1 MEKLIEFLKK
11 EFPDGIQMFN
21 TKNWVGDPMYTIYRK
36 DGIVVEYCS
45 RYEYIEVFGLSI
57 KEFSR
62 LNAEI
67 NGQDYQLKDLID
79 LMRNKWTGE

>member
-11 EFPDGIQMFN
+11 EFPEGIQMFN
-21 TKNWVGDPMYTIYRK
+21 IKNWVGDPMYTIYKK

-57 KEFSR
+57 KEFDR

-67 NGQDYQLKDLID
+67 NGQDDCRLKNLIKSM
-79 LMRNKWTGE
+79 LK

>member
-21 TKNWVGDPMYTIYRK
+21 TKNWVGDPMYTIYKK

>member
-11 EFPDGIQMFN
+11 EFPEGIEMFN
-21 TKNWVGDPMYTIYRK
+21 TKNWVGDPMYTIYKK

-57 KEFSR
+57 KEFDR
-62 LNAEI
+62 LNVEI
-67 NGQDYQLKDLID
+67 NGQDDCQLKNLIESM
-79 LMRNKWTGE
+79 LK

>member
-11 EFPDGIQMFN
+11 EFPEGIQMFN
-21 TKNWVGDPMYTIYRK
+21 IKNCVGDPMYTIYKK

-57 KEFSR
+57 KEFDR

-67 NGQDYQLKDLID
+67 NGQDDCQLKNLIKSM
-79 LMRNKWTGE
+79 LK

>member
-11 EFPDGIQMFN
+11 EFPEGIQMFN
-21 TKNWVGDPMYTIYRK
+21 IKNCVGDPMYTIYRK
-36 DGIVVEYCS
+36 DWIVVEYCS

-57 KEFSR
+57 KEFDR

-67 NGQDYQLKDLID
+67 NGQDDYQLKDLIVSM
-79 LMRNKWTGE
+79 LK

>member
-11 EFPDGIQMFN
+11 EFPEGIRMFN
-21 TKNWVGDPMYTIYRK
+21 IKKWVRDPMYTIYKK

-57 KEFSR
+57 KEFAR

-67 NGQDYQLKDLID
+67 NGQDDCRLKNLIESM
-79 LMRNKWTGE
+79 LK